1 MPQNDT
7 TRPIPMLG
15 DISLQ
20 YVQRIEQELDGG
32 FIPVRIPGLAG
43 QVMNRTERG
52 SHRIR
57 IRGVLFGETATDDL
71 ASIQSAAAEGQE
83 LTFAASIS
91 DALDIQQVVI
101 NAFKVVEDAG
111 RPGFYE
117 YLLTIMESPPLPP
130 PAELSGFGGLDDFGL
145 GDLGFD
151 TDILGDLMDQAGQ
164 IADAIDQAT
173 QLIDQLGALTNLDAL
188 SAGGLL
194 EPMDS
199 LANNVGSLGT
209 QLNDAFDGLLSDFS

>member
-1 MPQNDT
+1 MPENDH

-20 YVQRIEQELDGG
+20 YVQRIEQELEGG

-43 QVMNRTERG
+43 QAMNRTERS

-57 IRGVLFGETATDDL
+57 IRGVLFGESAVDDL
-71 ASIQSAAAEGQE
+71 ESIQLAAANGEE
-83 LTFAASIS
+83 LNFAASIT

-101 NAFKVVEDAG
+101 DNFKVAEDAG
-111 RPGFYE
+111 RPGLYE
-117 YLLTIMESPPLPP
+117 YQLTILESPPLPP

-151 TDILGDLMDQAGQ
+151 TDIVGDLMDQVGE
-164 IADAIDQAT
+164 ITDAIDQAT

-199 LANNVGSLGT
+199 LASDVGNLGSR
-209 QLNDAFDGLLSDFS
+209 LNDAFDGLLSDFT